1 MKEYLLENP
10 QVVVTLILGITT
22 LFVTFWFN
30 TVNLKINR
38 QKMEK
43 DLFSEFNKRYDD
55 LNDSLTKLEGI
66 ETIEQLKAT
75 SSKIENKTMY
85 IVLIDYFNLCA
96 EQYYWKKQKKFSTQI
111 WSAWQSGMQFYFDTY
126 PVVMKLWVD
135 QTKNHNYKSF
145 YLKENIKFWMDSKNG

>member
-1 MKEYLLENP
+1 MKEYLFENP
-10 QVVVTLILGITT
+10 QVVVTLILGVTT

-30 TVNLKINR
+30 TVNLKISR

-66 ETIEQLKAT
+66 ETIEELKAT
-75 SSKIENKTMY
+75 PSKIENKTMY

-111 WSAWQSGMQFYFDTY
+111 WSAWQNGMQFYFDTY
-126 PVVMKLWVD
+126 PVVMKLWTD
-135 QTKNHNYKSF
+135 QTKNNNYKSF
-145 YLKENIKFWMDSKNG
+145 YLKENIEFWMDNKNY